1 MLEITPW
8 HERFLV
14 VGLSKVWLQ
23 WKDFWIPFAYF
34 LPTKYRKDANQNGSA
49 ESAQC
54 DEMISNAQ
62 LACTQLRV
70 IPEFNGQPVFF
81 YLPVWETIRI
91 ATFSPGQ
98 RPPQMTMAEQ
108 DIASCAKNVGLWM
121 SVVIFCRM
129 TACWS
134 LLQFEFWE
142 PVFAWSNAGDNRF
155 SWLPTLRSVLGGG
168 DHIYIYIATD
178 WCQAPTRLRPQED
191 AYLFPLASASQY
203 VSMT

>member
-49 ESAQC
+49 ESAQG

-121 SVVIFCRM
+121 GVVIFCRM

-134 LLQFEFWE
+134 LLQFEFVGASLCMKQCWRQYRLMPSTHTPE
-142 PVFAWSNAGDNRF
+142 TSGRC
-155 SWLPTLRSVLGGG
+155 LP
-168 DHIYIYIATD
+168 
-178 WCQAPTRLRPQED
+178 
-191 AYLFPLASASQY
+191 FPPC
-203 VSMT
+203 